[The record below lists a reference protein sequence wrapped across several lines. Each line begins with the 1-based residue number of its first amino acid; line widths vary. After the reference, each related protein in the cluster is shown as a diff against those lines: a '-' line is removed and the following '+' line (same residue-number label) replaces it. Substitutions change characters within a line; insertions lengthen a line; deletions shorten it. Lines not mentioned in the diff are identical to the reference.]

1 MKVASHPP
9 KEWAHFIRRIREFF
23 DSREFLEVFTPSLV
37 AAGAFENALDPLH
50 VTSLN
55 ETAQLHTS
63 PEIEMKALLADHP
76 QAIYQICKC
85 FRDDPDT
92 SIHFK
97 EFTML
102 EFYRPKCTYEQTRLD
117 MKELLNFLSG
127 KPLNFEE
134 CSVSQ
139 LFREHAGINLETVNS
154 ASDFLE
160 KAKEIGI
167 SSLSSSD
174 TWEDIFFRIMIEKIE
189 NSLPNERPVI
199 VYDYP
204 ASVSTLSQPKDSF
217 WGERFEI
224 FWKGME
230 LCNGATE
237 LLSEELLL
245 KRYEFESSERKKA
258 GKAPHP
264 FPHRLAGALKRL
276 PPCSGVAVG
285 LDRLF
290 WALKNEK
297 HTRGSNFCSF

>member
-1 MKVASHPP
+1 MKAAMHPP
-9 KEWAHFIRRIREFF
+9 REWAHFIHQIRAFF
-23 DSREFLEVFTPSLV
+23 DSRGFLEVFTPSLV
-37 AAGAFENALDPLH
+37 EAGAFENALDPLK
-50 VTSLN
+50 VTTVTESA
-55 ETAQLHTS
+55 ELHTS
-63 PEIEMKALLADHP
+63 PEMEMKALLSSHP
-76 QAIYQICKC
+76 EAIFQICKC

-102 EFYRPKCTYEQTRLD
+102 EFYRPYCTYENTRRD
-117 MKELLNFLSG
+117 MKELLETLTHKS
-127 KPLNFEE
+127 LAFEE
-134 CSVSQ
+134 KSIDQ
-139 LFREHAGINLETVNS
+139 LFREKTGILLERVKS
-154 ASDFLE
+154 PAEFLQ
-160 KAKEIGI
+160 KAKEIGV
-167 SSLSSSD
+167 SSLSASD

-189 NSLPNERPVI
+189 PSLPVERPII

-204 ASVSTLSQPKDSF
+204 ASVSTLSQPKGDF

-237 LLSEELLL
+237 LLSEELLK
-245 KRYEFESSERKKA
+245 KRYAFESAERKKL

-264 FPHRLAGALKRL
+264 FPNRLSQALKTL

-290 WALKNEK
+290 WALKP
-297 HTRGSNFCSF
+297 